1 MKIND
6 ESYSTSVLIKTP
18 VRPDDDEDVA
28 ANGEKEDAR
37 HPGSMFGVD
46 HVSNYLDHIEDQT
59 DHSQNDP
66 GHKQARFFL
75 KQIYKKSLA
84 KILLEP
90 TFLAPWIRREATTT

>member
-1 MKIND
+1 M
-6 ESYSTSVLIKTP
+6 IKTP
-18 VRPDDDEDVA
+18 VRPDDNEDVA
-28 ANGEKEDAR
+28 ANGEKEEAI
-37 HPGSMFGVD
+37 HPGSVVGVD
-46 HVSNYLDHIEDQT
+46 HVSDYLDHIEDQT

>member
-1 MKIND
+1 MNIND

-28 ANGEKEDAR
+28 ANGEKEEAT
-37 HPGSMFGVD
+37 HPGSVVGVD

-66 GHKQARFFL
+66 GHQQARFSL
-75 KQIYKKSLA
+75 K
-84 KILLEP
+84 
-90 TFLAPWIRREATTT
+90 TNIRKV

>member
-1 MKIND
+1 MNIND
-6 ESYSTSVLIKTP
+6 ESYSTTVLIKTP

-28 ANGEKEDAR
+28 ANGKKEETT
-37 HPGSMFGVD
+37 HPGSVVGVD
-46 HVSNYLDHIEDQT
+46 HVSDYLDHIEDQT

-75 KQIYKKSLA
+75 KIYKKSLA
-84 KILLEP
+84 QILLKP

>member
-6 ESYSTSVLIKTP
+6 ESYLTSVLIKTP

-28 ANGEKEDAR
+28 ANRKKEDAR
-37 HPGSMFGVD
+37 HPGSVVGVD
-46 HVSNYLDHIEDQT
+46 HVSDYLDHIEDQT

-75 KQIYKKSLA
+75 KIYKKSLA
-84 KILLEP
+84 QILLKP